1 MAVNILKRKWHK
13 VTVAVS
19 LILISLVFAFSVF
32 VNSHWS
38 PILAKKLKEVVA
50 SSSGGLYSVD
60 FSSAELHVLRGSI
73 VFYNI
78 TLKPDTAVYN
88 SKKKLHLAP
97 NNLVELHIKRL
108 TLSHIH
114 PLKLYFKKKL
124 DIGEVIINDP
134 EVHISYQLNH
144 TKDTVLKDN
153 RTTWQKISKSLH
165 SIHVGNIIMGDIKF
179 RYDDYSGNKLTIS
192 ELKEMNVSAHE
203 LLIDSTTQKDKS
215 RLLYCR
221 EIIAELNNYS
231 FKTVNGLYSGKIDHI
246 KLSTLKSQLNIEG
259 LSLRPINTDDFF
271 AKSHKDRFTMHID
284 SVQLNH
290 FDFLSYHKYRTLDAS
305 SLLLK
310 NGAIEIF
317 GNPDPIKTTTDRV
330 VSFPNVGIYKINAD
344 MKIDTAF
351 LKQINITYTEF
362 NVKSNKSGSIYFNNT
377 SARFL
382 NLTTNPV
389 DLKKNNITSVQLT
402 TYFMNR
408 GKFNLQMA
416 FNLTD
421 DAKSFDYKGSL
432 GPMDLKIVNSA
443 TIPLTMVKMTSGTLK
458 QFDFDIHANKNKASG
473 KITLQYNN
481 AKIALLKID
490 TALDNLK
497 QRPFASL
504 YANIFILKHNNPD
517 VAGGIPR
524 SVLVNLKREPDFPF
538 FKYIWQTLLTG
549 IKPSIGLDK
558 KTQDATVAMTNQ
570 QAIYKKDHKLKKEER
585 RRKRAERRKKR
596 EERKL
601 AALATPDN

>member
-1 MAVNILKRKWHK
+1 MTVNILKRKWHK
-13 VTVAVS
+13 VTAVIS
-19 LILISLVFAFSVF
+19 FILILLVFAFSLF

-50 SSSGGLYSVD
+50 TSSGGLYNVD
-60 FSSAELHVLRGSI
+60 FSSAELRILRGSI

-124 DIGEVIINDP
+124 DIGEVIINNP

-153 RTTWQKISKSLH
+153 RTTWQKISKSLR

-179 RYDDYSGNKLTIS
+179 RYDDYSGNKLAIS

-215 RLLYCR
+215 RMLYCK
-221 EIIAELNNYS
+221 EIIAELNNYT
-231 FKTVNGLYSGKIDHI
+231 FKTANGLYSGKIDHI

-259 LSLRPINTDDFF
+259 LTLKPINAEDFF
-271 AKSHKDRFTMHID
+271 AKSHKDKFTMHID

-290 FDFLSYHKYRTLDAS
+290 FDFLSYHKYRTLNAS
-305 SLLLK
+305 NLLLK

-317 GNPDPIKTTTDRV
+317 SNPNHFKPPTDRV
-330 VSFPNVGIYKINAD
+330 ATFPNIGIYKINAN

-351 LKQINITYTEF
+351 INQINITYTEF
-362 NVKSNKSGSIYFNNT
+362 NAKSNKTGSIYFNHT
-377 SARFL
+377 SGRVL

-389 DLKKNNITSVQLT
+389 ALQKNNVSSVQLT
-402 TYFMNR
+402 SYFMNR
-408 GKFNLQMA
+408 GKFNLQMS

-421 DAKSFDYKGSL
+421 DDKTFDYKGSL

-443 TIPLTMVKMTSGTLK
+443 TVPLTMVKMTSGTLK
-458 QFDFDIHANKNKASG
+458 QFDFDIHANKNKATG
-473 KITLQYNN
+473 KITLLYNN
-481 AKIALLKID
+481 AKVALLKID
-490 TALDNLK
+490 TVSDNLK
-497 QRPFASL
+497 QRAFASL
-504 YANIFILKHNNPD
+504 YANIFILKRNNPD
-517 VAGGIPR
+517 IEGGPPR
-524 SVLVNLKREPDFPF
+524 SVFVNFERESDFPF
-538 FKYIWQTLLTG
+538 FKYIWQTLLSG

-558 KTQDATVAMTNQ
+558 KTQDATVEMTNQ
-570 QAIYKKDHKLKKEER
+570 QAIYQQNRKVKKEQR
-585 RRKRAERRKKR
+585 LRKRAERRKKR
-596 EERKL
+596 EEKKL
-601 AALATPDN
+601 AAGN

>member
-13 VTVAVS
+13 VTVVIS
-19 LILISLVFAFSVF
+19 LILIALIFAFSVF

-50 SSSGGLYSVD
+50 TSSGGLYNVD
-60 FSSAELHVLRGSI
+60 FSSAELHILRGSI

-114 PLKLYFKKKL
+114 PLRLYFKKKL

-153 RTTWQKISKSLH
+153 RTTWQKISKSLR

-179 RYDDYSGNKLTIS
+179 RYDDYSGNKLAIS

-215 RLLYCR
+215 RLLYCK
-221 EIIAELNNYS
+221 EIIAELNNYT
-231 FKTVNGLYSGKIDHI
+231 FKTANGLYSGKIDHI

-259 LSLRPINTDDFF
+259 LTLKPINADDFF
-271 AKSHKDRFTMHID
+271 AKSHKDKFTMHVD

-290 FDFLSYHKYRTLDAS
+290 FDFLSYHKYRTLNAS
-305 SLLLK
+305 RLLLK
-310 NGAIEIF
+310 NGAVEIF
-317 GNPDPIKTTTDRV
+317 GNPNHTRPPTDRV
-330 VSFPNVGIYKINAD
+330 VTFPNVGIYKVNED
-344 MKIDTAF
+344 MKIDTTF
-351 LKQINITYTEF
+351 ISQINITYTEF
-362 NVKSNKSGSIYFNNT
+362 NAKSNKTGSIYFNHT
-377 SARFL
+377 SGRVL

-389 DLKKNNITSVQLT
+389 ALQKNNITSVQLT
-402 TYFMNR
+402 SYFMNR
-408 GKFNLQMA
+408 GKFNLQMS

-443 TIPLTMVKMTSGTLK
+443 TVPLTMVKMTSGTLK
-458 QFDFDIHANKNKASG
+458 QFDFDINANKNKATG
-473 KITLQYNN
+473 NITLLYNN
-481 AKIALLKID
+481 AKVALLKVD
-490 TALDNLK
+490 TVSDNLK
-497 QRPFASL
+497 QRAFASL
-504 YANIFILKHNNPD
+504 YANIFILKRNNPD
-517 VAGGIPR
+517 IEGGKPR
-524 SVLVNLKREPDFPF
+524 SVFVNFEREPDFPF
-538 FKYIWQTLLTG
+538 FKYIWQTLLSG

-558 KTQDATVAMTNQ
+558 KTQDATVEMTNQ
-570 QAIYKKDHKLKKEER
+570 QAIYQQNRKVKKEQR
-585 RRKRAERRKKR
+585 LRKRAERRKKR
-596 EERKL
+596 KEKKL
-601 AALATPDN
+601 AAGN